1 MQSSSGLDSTPHG
14 STIPRPM
21 TTDVPRDVIDD
32 VRGACARTGRS
43 ADEVE
48 VRRALA
54 ALSPAEQ
61 EAVQRLARGPA
72 PAKPLGPDAFVDI
85 MRGLPADVAAAR
97 ELGGYYQLRAER
109 DVLATIARAQ
119 QPESAAPRPAARP
132 AVAPVAEPPA
142 QAEPVIDE
150 PSDEEFFDEENE
162 EREDEYEASTP
173 DFDEEEPEY
182 EAQDD
187 EAQDDEAPEYEAPEY
202 AAQDDEEPEYEA
214 PEYAE
219 KQDSQ
224 KPSARVRY
232 ETAYSD
238 DADPASEYEV
248 DEQPERPA
256 PAPRR
261 PRAPAGR
268 ETDER
273 VKELVTLFAYHRD
286 GVLVAQ
292 ALGIGIQELNDRIE
306 DLGMRRKLNRLLEQ
320 TTDIDL
326 FTPERLSTAKTK
338 SVPAPV
344 VRRRGE
350 KPATP
355 PLEPESHQ
363 FDETD
368 DDRPMPSI
376 RTAPVNEHGTRVYRR
391 VPEAR
396 PMPTPA
402 TGPVVGRREYVRE
415 TRRRSK
421 PAPTQ
426 TQHAQPLPAKPLATT
441 RPLAAPGPS
450 RRPFSDLQADA
461 GRSVLEKLIADE
473 KANPR
478 VLAKKLAERYEGP
491 AQRELNETD
500 LRQLL
505 RHHGLLE
512 TFQSRETS
520 NTRFLIGFHQGA
532 RGKLANALLM
542 TPEEF
547 AAYLAR
553 LGLSEELET
562 TRQTRARI
570 ELGRKRL
577 HDRIV
582 QVLTR
587 APYLDDLGVLGPIDR
602 EVREAVEALFLR
614 FSDLPRAEAAERVR
628 EELGLEKNGFAKL
641 LRRYELTGQ

>member
-1 MQSSSGLDSTPHG
+1 MQSSTGLDSTPHG

-32 VRGACARTGRS
+32 VRGACARTGRP

-72 PAKPLGPDAFVDI
+72 PAKPLGPDAFVDV
-85 MRGLPADVAAAR
+85 MRGVDPQVAAAR

-109 DVLATIARAQ
+109 DVLATIARSQ
-119 QPESAAPRPAARP
+119 QPDPAAPRPASKPVA
-132 AVAPVAEPPA
+132 APVAEPPA
-142 QAEPVIDE
+142 RVEPVIDE
-150 PSDEEFFDEENE
+150 LSDDGFVDEEDED
-162 EREDEYEASTP
+162 REDEYEASTP
-173 DFDEEEPEY
+173 DFDEEPAY

-187 EAQDDEAPEYEAPEY
+187 GESTEYETTEY
-202 AAQDDEEPEYEA
+202 EAQDDEEPEYEA
-214 PEYAE
+214 PGYAA
-219 KQDSQ
+219 KQE
-224 KPSARVRY
+224 PERPYARARY
-232 ETAYSD
+232 EASYSD

-306 DLGMRRKLNRLLEQ
+306 ELGMRRKLNRLLEQ

-326 FTPERLSTAKTK
+326 FTPERLSTAKTR
-338 SVPAPV
+338 SVAAPV

-355 PLEPESHQ
+355 APEPELHRLDDA
-363 FDETD
+363 DE
-368 DDRPMPSI
+368 DRPAPSI

-402 TGPVVGRREYVRE
+402 TGPVVVGRREYVRE

-421 PAPTQ
+421 PAPAQ
-426 TQHAQPLPAKPLATT
+426 SQHSQHSQPLPAKPLATT
-441 RPLAAPGPS
+441 RPLAAPVPS
-450 RRPFSDLQADA
+450 RRPFFDLQDDA

-505 RHHGLLE
+505 RHHGLLD
-512 TFQSRETS
+512 TFQSRELS

-542 TPEEF
+542 SPDELT
-547 AAYLAR
+547 AYLAR
-553 LGLSEELET
+553 HGLSEELET
-562 TRQTRARI
+562 TRQTRARV

-602 EVREAVEALFLR
+602 EVREAVEALFVR
-614 FSDLPRAEAAERVR
+614 FSDLPRMEAAERVR

-641 LRRYELTGQ
+641 LRRYELPGQ